1 MEYKKECFLHSF
13 NYAYLLIITVDI
25 PNRTQAINLDIIN
38 IKMLSHSQHNN
49 INDNTQMIY

>member
-1 MEYKKECFLHSF
+1 MEYKKSVYTLF
-13 NYAYLLIITVDI
+13 NYAYLLIINVDI

-49 INDNTQMIY
+49 TNDNTQITY